1 MEKLVFLDS
10 ITSKSNKTKQKY
22 KRLSLSPIRYAGGKT
37 QAVGYVV
44 ELLPDNVKKVI
55 SPFFGGGSVE
65 IALSQKL
72 GLEVIGYD
80 IFNILT
86 NYWHYQIHYPELL
99 YDELKKLNPDKE
111 TFEKIRLILKDVW
124 KNKIVLDNL
133 TLAVYYVYN
142 FNLSYG
148 PSFIGCS
155 SSIYLNKDRYFR
167 MLDRIK
173 NFKPNNL
180 NVFQADFKEVLQKH
194 KNDFLYLDPPYYIG
208 EGSKMFKGIYPM
220 RNNPIHHN
228 NFNHELL
235 RDMLKE
241 HKGGFILSYNNCE
254 TIRDY
259 YKDYDLYY
267 PEWQYTMGQGETRI
281 GKNRIDKNINHI
293 KQSHEIMIYGLKK

>member
-148 PSFIGCS
+148 PSFIGWS